1 MVVDNIPKTNVL
13 YTNTNG
19 PDHVVYFKLNPEMN
33 MLCKTSKVIYVI
45 NWFKVDEINVDKI
58 YLST

>member
-19 PDHVVYFKLNPEMN
+19 PDHVVYFKPKPVMN
-33 MLCKTSKVIYVI
+33 IICKTLEVIYES
-45 NWFKVDEINVDKI
+45 NWSQVDEINVDKI
-58 YLST
+58 CLGT